1 MKNFFSLRQY
11 VRLDPVR
18 KHGWQGTQAKQMAAL
33 VILVLACIVPLLGT
47 QAQKTKNEPV
57 NVSSVSTRTSS
68 SGTLVSIAADAPLS
82 RAQTWQDSEGYHV
95 VVPYAAPHGSIK
107 TGKGVKV
114 RRLGNSLEILVQTK
128 PGASVTVQPLDNGL
142 SLAVNGKLDPRA
154 AFSDEEEGA
163 VASDSKLREE
173 AQEQSR
179 RQSPVSSGTYNDT
192 KPMVSDLSPRK
203 FSPRVDTKT
212 PLPQAASPNSVQ
224 APYQPSVP
232 YAQSGPTANQ
242 FGSTQNSNRANGL
255 DASEDG
261 ESEIIVE
268 PEDDGLF
275 ASIFSSTSLLVVMA
289 LGISGIL
296 VYRKVR
302 SHSASLPTEQPSVA
316 GYAEVNEDFE
326 SHERIESLQAAER
339 EGVANPVGSNS
350 RNGLMKVRMSSAMA
364 VATPDSLY
372 GAYRIDQEVGKLILG
387 QPHRMDVLSSR
398 APDDRR
404 AIETSLVK
412 IFSSS
417 SDESERRRACDALE
431 EYGFVARQC
440 ASLLLAPDAFE
451 RTSAARALGEI
462 KAASALPFLLEA
474 LYDHESI
481 VRNQA
486 VVSIGELKLPRA
498 IGALLDMARQH
509 PDVPGSLVSR
519 ALSACSVEGLDF
531 FDAVVSG
538 PALLEPGLPDYVQ
551 EITHLEP
558 ASSVESLPESSDD
571 EGLANALARIQSEDL
586 NERSEAVKDLARFQ
600 VQSSVVA
607 LAAIARSD
615 SEPSVRA
622 QAISSLASINH
633 ESVFPAVLIGMAD
646 DSREVRAAAA
656 RSLSRLSCDRADAY
670 VRVIETTD
678 ADTLPDVARACI
690 QAGIVAQEIDR
701 LASSDRRQAYE
712 AFSIVTLL
720 AKARMPEPILEA
732 IANHPSMDV
741 RLTAVRLLSTI
752 EEPEIF
758 DQLRELAVREGLAE
772 EVKTALLEAMYKLDQ
787 AKLKDEELPTAQE
800 SDFTAD
806 FEMYDQQQEPDMET
820 EIGAEVETHADE
832 IEP

>member
-1 MKNFFSLRQY
+1 M
-11 VRLDPVR
+11 
-18 KHGWQGTQAKQMAAL
+18 
-33 VILVLACIVPLLGT
+33 
-47 QAQKTKNEPV
+47 
-57 NVSSVSTRTSS
+57 
-68 SGTLVSIAADAPLS
+68 VSIAADAPLS

-95 VVPYAAPHGSIK
+95 VVPYAAPQGSLK
-107 TGKGVKV
+107 TSKGVKV
-114 RRLGNSLEILVQTK
+114 RRLGNSLEILLQTK

-142 SLAVNGKLDPRA
+142 SLAVNGKLEPRNV
-154 AFSDEEEGA
+154 FSDEEEEGA
-163 VASDSKLREE
+163 ATSSSKGESSKGEE
-173 AQEQSR
+173 GHDQSR
-179 RQSPVSSGTYNDT
+179 RQSPTSSRTNNTT
-192 KPMVSDLSPRK
+192 KSLESDFPPLKLSPRA
-203 FSPRVDTKT
+203 DAKT
-212 PLPQAASPNSVQ
+212 PFPPAAATNSGQ
-224 APYQPSVP
+224 GPYRPSVP
-232 YAQSGPTANQ
+232 FAQSGPTANQ
-242 FGSTQNSNRANGL
+242 LGSTQNSNRAAGL
-255 DASEDG
+255 DATVDG
-261 ESEIIVE
+261 ESELIVE
-268 PEDDGLF
+268 PENEGLF
-275 ASIFSSTSLLVVMA
+275 ASIFSSTSFLVVMA
-289 LGISGIL
+289 LVIFGIL
-296 VYRKVR
+296 VYRRVR
-302 SHSASLPTEQPSVA
+302 PHSASLPTEQPSVA
-316 GYAEVNEDFE
+316 GFAEVHQDAE
-326 SHERIESLQAAER
+326 SYESAASLQTTER
-339 EGVANPVGSNS
+339 EVAANAVGSNS
-350 RNGLMKVRMSSAMA
+350 RNGLMKARKSNAMV

-404 AIETSLVK
+404 AIETSLIK
-412 IFSSS
+412 IFTSST
-417 SDESERRRACDALE
+417 DESERRRACDALE

-462 KAASALPFLLEA
+462 QAASALPFLLEA

-531 FDAVVSG
+531 FDASPE
-538 PALLEPGLPDYVQ
+538 PALLEAGLPDYGQ

-558 ASSVESLPESSDD
+558 ASSVENLPESSDD
-571 EGLANALARIQSEDL
+571 EGLADALARIESEDL
-586 NERSEAVKDLARFQ
+586 YERSEAVKDLARFQ

-607 LAAIARSD
+607 LSAIARSD

-678 ADTLPDVARACI
+678 ADMLPDVARACI
-690 QAGIVAQEIDR
+690 QAGIVAQGIDR

-741 RLTAVRLLSTI
+741 RLAAVRLLSTI
-752 EEPEIF
+752 EQPEIF
-758 DQLRELAVREGLAE
+758 DQLRELAVREGIAE

-787 AKLKDEELPTAQE
+787 AKLKDEELPAAQE
-800 SDFTAD
+800 PDFASE
-806 FEMYDQQQEPDMET
+806 FESFASEVESYDHPSETDMET